1 MKVRCIE
8 AISSLLEVGKVYRA
22 VLIQHNFV
30 LLDDFPYNH
39 FNMKYFEHM
48 EEDEQYDF

>member
-8 AISSLLEVGKVYRA
+8 AISSLLEVGKIYNV

-30 LLDDFPYNH
+30 LLEDFPYNH
-39 FNMKYFEHM
+39 FNMKYFELV
-48 EEDEQYDF
+48 

>member
-8 AISSLLEVGKVYRA
+8 AVSSLLEVGKVYNA

-30 LLDDFPYNH
+30 LLEDFPYNH
-39 FNMKYFEHM
+39 FNMKYFEYVN
-48 EEDEQYDF
+48 DE

>member
-1 MKVRCIE
+1 VKVRCIE
-8 AISSLLEVGKVYRA
+8 AISSLLEVGKIYNA

-30 LLDDFPYNH
+30 LLDGFPYNF
-39 FNMKYFEHM
+39 FNLKYFEHM